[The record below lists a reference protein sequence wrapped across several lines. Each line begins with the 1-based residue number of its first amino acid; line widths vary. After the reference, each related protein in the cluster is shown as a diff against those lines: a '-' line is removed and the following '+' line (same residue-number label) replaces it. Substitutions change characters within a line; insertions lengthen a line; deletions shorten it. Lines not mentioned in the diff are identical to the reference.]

1 MVYGFTEQK
10 IHVGDIPYKCRYIYI
25 YVHIRQR
32 LLCYFSDSS
41 STKQFPFPKIQNLFF
56 VFNKYMLFI
65 LPDCVCEMRD
75 GSDLSGRRSFFN
87 LFLYLGETQGIPTKC
102 GWKGTAVDENL

>member
-1 MVYGFTEQK
+1 
-10 IHVGDIPYKCRYIYI
+10 
-25 YVHIRQR
+25 
-32 LLCYFSDSS
+32 
-41 STKQFPFPKIQNLFF
+41 
-56 VFNKYMLFI
+56 MLFI